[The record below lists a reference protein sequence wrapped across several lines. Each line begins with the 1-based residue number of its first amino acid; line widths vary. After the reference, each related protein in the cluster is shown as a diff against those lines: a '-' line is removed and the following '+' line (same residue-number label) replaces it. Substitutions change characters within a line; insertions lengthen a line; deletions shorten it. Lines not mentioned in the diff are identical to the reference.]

1 MNQASSRPS
10 VQMALFL
17 RDVEVDLMYGRGNK
31 TRSSYLGIT
40 LHGSGNE
47 EKTNSYPGIG
57 IALGVAL
64 GTAFGVVLD
73 KLALGIG
80 FGIALGAA
88 IALALSSRQSGKTGE
103 PGRDAGS
110 NGDSNGDGA

>member
-1 MNQASSRPS
+1 
-10 VQMALFL
+10 
-17 RDVEVDLMYGRGNK
+17 MYGRGNK

-47 EKTNSYPGIG
+47 EKTNSYPVIG

-103 PGRDAGS
+103 PDETPGATGIATATRPDNSSKPAPLRGSAKFRD
-110 NGDSNGDGA
+110 